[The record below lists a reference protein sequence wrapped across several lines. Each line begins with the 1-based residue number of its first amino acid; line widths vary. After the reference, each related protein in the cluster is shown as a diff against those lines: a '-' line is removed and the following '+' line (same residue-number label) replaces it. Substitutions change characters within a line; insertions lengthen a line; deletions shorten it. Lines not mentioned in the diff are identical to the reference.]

1 VRWSVEFTDEFEQW
15 WNTLA
20 AVEQDAVAAAV
31 QLLQEDGPALRRPI
45 ADHIKTSRHRNM
57 RELRPMEGYLRIL
70 FAFDPRRTAILLIGG
85 DKANDWAGW
94 YRTVSSYI
102 EALDGH
108 LKLVAEF
115 PDGPV
120 TIDVRPE

>member
-1 VRWSVEFTDEFEQW
+1 
-15 WNTLA
+15 
-20 AVEQDAVAAAV
+20 
-31 QLLQEDGPALRRPI
+31 
-45 ADHIKTSRHRNM
+45 
-57 RELRPMEGYLRIL
+57 MEGGRNTEGVRPLQRLAGFDLLVRVQGCLRIL